1 MIDPED
7 LAFMLNNMWM
17 LTYEEVQELHQALV
31 TEWTFENPSPLVE
44 KVLLQAAVH
53 VEHRSLARRNLAE
66 QRVTD
71 GEKIVLRRG
80 RSEVTGNG
88 WGRWIRILES
98 LEVRIAQMGDCP

>member
-31 TEWTFENPSPLVE
+31 TEWTFENPSHLVQ
-44 KVLLQAAVH
+44 KVILKTEGH
-53 VEHRSLARRNLAE
+53 IENRRMARRNLAE

-80 RSEVTGNG
+80 RSEVTGDG